1 MKGGYLVKKR
11 IAAVAAFIVLAGAVL
26 FLVPGMLGA
35 ASNDSAPAAKQSR
48 AVNILKSMT
57 LEEKAGQ
64 MFLVCVSSS
73 TASEDNIAAYHP
85 GGYLFFAD
93 FFESRDPNS
102 VKNTIASYQKAS
114 AVPMLMAV
122 DEEGGTVVRVSK
134 FPAYRSSPF
143 ASPQD
148 LYEHGGLD
156 RIRTDTVEKSDLLLA
171 LGINVNLAP
180 VCDMTADQQSFIYP
194 RTLGKDKQET
204 ANYVSAVVEEMKARK
219 IGSALKHFPGYG
231 NNEDTHTGI
240 ATDNR
245 SYETFVTDDFLPFRA
260 GIAAGAPC
268 VLMSHNIVSC
278 MDADRPASL
287 SRDAHNI
294 LRKELGF
301 DKVVLT
307 DDLGMDG
314 VQGYSGGEN
323 IAVSAVM
330 AGNDL
335 LCSADYEEQ
344 IPAVCRAVEE
354 GKIPMEQIDRSVLRI
369 LQWKEDLGLLDNL

>member
-1 MKGGYLVKKR
+1 MKKR

-35 ASNDSAPAAKQSR
+35 ASDDSAPAAKQSR

-102 VKNTIASYQKAS
+102 VKNMIASYQKAS
-114 AVPMLMAV
+114 TVPMLMAV

-143 ASPQD
+143 AAPQD

-287 SRDAHNI
+287 SKDAHNI

>member
-1 MKGGYLVKKR
+1 MKKR